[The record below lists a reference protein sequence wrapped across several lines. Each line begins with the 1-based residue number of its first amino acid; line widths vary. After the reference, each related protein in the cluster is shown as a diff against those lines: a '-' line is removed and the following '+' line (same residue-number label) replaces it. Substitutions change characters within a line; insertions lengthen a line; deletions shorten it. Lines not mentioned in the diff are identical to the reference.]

1 MWQCVGYTYYRPCQR
16 RGAHAQR
23 YAEESRRMKVCKFGG
38 SSVATAGQIDAVCR
52 IVEAD
57 AERRIVVVSAP
68 GKRHSDDTKVTDLL
82 IALAEARLSGA
93 SGEEE
98 LVAVVARYAEIAEG
112 LGVPASRIDPIAENL
127 RSLIAASREDS
138 NLFMDCL
145 KAAGE
150 DNCAR
155 LVAECLTAR
164 GVEAHY
170 VGPREAGLVLSDEP
184 GNAQVL
190 QECYPQL
197 AELANRPGVTV
208 FPGFFGYSR
217 EGKLVTLP
225 RGGSDTTGAVL
236 ASAVGADVYENFTD
250 VDAVFAANPNIV
262 DDPVPIRELT
272 YREMRELSYAGFTV
286 FHDEAIIP
294 VFHAGIPIHIRNTNN
309 PDGPGTR
316 IVVERSIDNG
326 PAVGIAAMDDVCS
339 IYVRKYLMNRE
350 VGFGRRLLEIL
361 EDEGIAFEH
370 LPSGI
375 DDMSV
380 LVREA
385 FLPPDV
391 EERVVGRIREELAGD
406 DVSVEHG
413 LSLVMIVGEGMRHT
427 VGVAARACNAL
438 ARAKVNIEMINQGS
452 SEVSMMY
459 GVKSED
465 VPRAVASLY
474 QEYFG

>member
-1 MWQCVGYTYYRPCQR
+1 
-16 RGAHAQR
+16 
-23 YAEESRRMKVCKFGG
+23 MKVCKFGG

-52 IVEAD
+52 IVQAD
-57 AERRIVVVSAP
+57 PTRRIVVVSAP
-68 GKRHSDDTKVTDLL
+68 GKRCPDDTKVTDLL
-82 IALAEARLSGA
+82 IALADARLSG
-93 SGEEE
+93 GGCEDE
-98 LVAVVARYAEIAEG
+98 LAAVVARYAEIAEG
-112 LGVPASRIDPIAENL
+112 LGVPPSRIDPISADL
-127 RSLIAASREDS
+127 RSRLEESCEDTA
-138 NLFMDCL
+138 LFTDSL

-170 VGPREAGLVLSDEP
+170 VGPKEAGLLLSDEP

-190 QECYPQL
+190 EECYSRL
-197 AELANRPGVTV
+197 AELAGRPGVTV
-208 FPGFFGYSR
+208 FPGFFGYSK

-236 ASAVGADVYENFTD
+236 AKAVNAEVYENFTD
-250 VDAVFAANPNIV
+250 VDAVYAASPKTV
-262 DDPVPIRELT
+262 HKPVPIRELT
-272 YREMRELSYAGFTV
+272 YREMRELAYAGFSV
-286 FHDEAIIP
+286 FHDEAVMP
-294 VFHAGIPIHIRNTNN
+294 VFQAGIPIHIRNTNN

-316 IVVERSIDNG
+316 IVVQRPADNG
-326 PAVGIAAMDDVCS
+326 PVVGIAAMDDVCS
-339 IYVRKYLMNRE
+339 IYVQKYLMNRE
-350 VGFGRRLLEIL
+350 VGFGRRLLTIL
-361 EDEGIAFEH
+361 EDEGIPFEH

-385 FLPPDV
+385 FLPVDV
-391 EERVVGRIREELAGD
+391 EERVVGRIRDDLAGD
-406 DVSVEHG
+406 DVSVERG

-438 ARAKVNIEMINQGS
+438 ARANVNIEMINQGS

-459 GVKSED
+459 GVKTED
-465 VPRAVASLY
+465 AERAVRSLY
-474 QEYFG
+474 AEYFG

>member
-1 MWQCVGYTYYRPCQR
+1 
-16 RGAHAQR
+16 
-23 YAEESRRMKVCKFGG
+23 MKVCKFGG
-38 SSVATAGQIDAVCR
+38 SSVATAEQIDAVCR
-52 IVEAD
+52 IVQAD
-57 AERRIVVVSAP
+57 PERRIVVVSAP

-82 IALAEARLSGA
+82 IGLAHARLSGA
-93 SGEEE
+93 PCDAA
-98 LVAVVARYAEIAEG
+98 LDAVVARYAEIAEG
-112 LGVPASRIDPIAENL
+112 LGVPPSRIDPISADL
-127 RSLIAASREDS
+127 RSRLAESCEDKD
-138 NLFMDCL
+138 LFTDSL

-170 VGPREAGLVLSDEP
+170 VGPEEAGLLLSDEP

-190 QECYPQL
+190 DECYPRL
-197 AELANRPGVTV
+197 AELADRPGVTV
-208 FPGFFGYSR
+208 FPGFFGYATS
-217 EGKLVTLP
+217 GKLVTLP

-236 ASAVGADVYENFTD
+236 AKAVNADVYENFTD

-262 DDPVPIRELT
+262 DDPAPIRELT
-272 YREMRELSYAGFTV
+272 YREMRELAYAGFSV
-286 FHDEAIIP
+286 FHDEAIMP

-309 PDGPGTR
+309 PEGAGTR

-326 PAVGIAAMDDVCS
+326 PAVGIAAMDEVCS
-339 IYVRKYLMNRE
+339 IYVQKYLMNRE
-350 VGFGRRLLEIL
+350 VGFGRRLLAIL
-361 EDEGIAFEH
+361 EDEGIPFEH

-375 DDMSV
+375 DDLSV

-385 FLPPDV
+385 FFPSDV
-391 EERVVGRIREELAGD
+391 EERVVLRIRDELAVD

-427 VGVAARACNAL
+427 VGVAARACDAL
-438 ARAKVNIEMINQGS
+438 ARANVNIEMINQGS

-459 GVKSED
+459 GVKTED
-465 VPRAVASLY
+465 APRAVRSLY
-474 QEYFG
+474 AEYFG

>member
-1 MWQCVGYTYYRPCQR
+1 
-16 RGAHAQR
+16 
-23 YAEESRRMKVCKFGG
+23 MKVCKFGG
-38 SSVATAGQIDAVCR
+38 SSVATAAQVDAVCG
-52 IVEAD
+52 IIQAD
-57 AERRIVVVSAP
+57 PTRRVVVVSAP
-68 GKRHSDDTKVTDLL
+68 GKRHSDDIKVTDLL
-82 IALAEARLSGA
+82 IALADARLAGA
-93 SGEEE
+93 SCEDA
-98 LVAVVARYAEIAEG
+98 LAAVVSRYAEIAEG
-112 LGVPASRIDPIAENL
+112 LGVPATRVDPISANL
-127 RSLIAASREDS
+127 RSLLAESCEDKD
-138 NLFMDCL
+138 LFTDSL

-150 DNCAR
+150 DSCAR

-170 VGPREAGLVLSDEP
+170 VGPKEAGLLLSDEP

-190 QECYPQL
+190 DECYPRL

-208 FPGFFGYSR
+208 FPGFFGYSK

-236 ASAVGADVYENFTD
+236 AKAVKAEVYENFTD

-272 YREMRELSYAGFTV
+272 YREMRELAYAGFSV
-286 FHDEAIIP
+286 FHDEAVMP

-309 PDGPGTR
+309 PDGIGTR
-316 IVVERSIDNG
+316 IVVSRPADNG
-326 PAVGIAAMDDVCS
+326 PVVGIAAMDDVCS

-350 VGFGRRLLEIL
+350 VGFGRRLLTIL
-361 EDEGIAFEH
+361 EDEGIPFEH
-370 LPSGI
+370 VPSGI

-385 FLPPDV
+385 FFPADV
-391 EERVVGRIREELAGD
+391 EDRVVGRIREELAGD
-406 DVSVEHG
+406 LVSVERG

-438 ARAKVNIEMINQGS
+438 ARANVNIEMINQGS

-459 GVKSED
+459 GVLVED
-465 VPRAVASLY
+465 MPRAVRSLY
-474 QEYFG
+474 AEYFG